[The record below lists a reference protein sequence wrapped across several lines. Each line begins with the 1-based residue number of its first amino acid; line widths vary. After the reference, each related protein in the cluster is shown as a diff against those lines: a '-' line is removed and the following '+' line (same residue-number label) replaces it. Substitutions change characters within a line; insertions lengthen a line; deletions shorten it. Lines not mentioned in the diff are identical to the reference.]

1 MEIPQLEHGFMRS
14 AKEIVDELFKLPLNS
29 TDQKVIWCVLRYTF
43 GFNRKSHRLSA
54 SFIAQWSNCDLRS
67 VKRALR
73 KLQENK
79 IIICM
84 NSEKKG
90 VTAELMFNKN
100 VRQWLITSDK
110 NDTAPVTELTP
121 ELVTELTPKKLQKET
136 TNIKTK
142 YCDDFFEKVWKS
154 YPRKVGKSAV
164 TQKTKKELYEA
175 GEEVVLGAVN
185 SYITEIQENG
195 TAERYIMYG
204 STFFNVRWRDY
215 IKESEPCVEVTAEEP
230 EEKPIDLWS
239 EG

>member
-1 MEIPQLEHGFMRS
+1 MENPQLENGFMRI
-14 AKEIVDELFKLPLNS
+14 ANEIVDELFKLPLNS

-110 NDTAPVTELTP
+110 NDTSDGIDTSDKNDTAPVTELTP

-175 GEEVVLGAVN
+175 GEEVVLG
-185 SYITEIQENG
+185 I
-195 TAERYIMYG
+195 
-204 STFFNVRWRDY
+204 
-215 IKESEPCVEVTAEEP
+215 C
-230 EEKPIDLWS
+230 
-239 EG
+239 